1 MIFLGERRNGLEIL
15 RLSKAYR
22 GRTVLDRV
30 DLEVDRGSILAVT
43 GSNGSGKSTLLRCV
57 AGLAS
62 CTGVVLFDGEPIATV
77 RDRVGYLPQVP
88 GLHAW
93 ASGAEVMSYFGRL
106 RGVED
111 PMAFVPDGFFPDPSS
126 RIGVLSGGQRQRVA
140 LAIALL
146 GGPSLLL
153 LDEPSANL
161 DDNARDTLWSLL
173 RAAAEGGATVLV
185 ATPKDADMGP
195 LADRTVR
202 IVDGVLTES
211 TAVTRGDRS
220 LVVCGHLNGGA
231 R

>member
-1 MIFLGERRNGLEIL
+1 MSFLGARTTGLEIL

-22 GRTVLDRV
+22 GRTVLDHI

-62 CTGVVLFDGEPIATV
+62 CTGVVLFDGERIATV
-77 RDRVGYLPQVP
+77 RGRVGYLPQVP
-88 GLHAW
+88 GLHSW
-93 ASGAEVMSYFGRL
+93 ASVAEVMSYFGRL
-106 RGVED
+106 RGVDD
-111 PMAFVPDGFFPDPSS
+111 PMAGVPDGFLPDASG

-140 LAIALL
+140 LAVALL
-146 GGPSLLL
+146 GAPSLLL

-161 DDNARDTLWSLL
+161 DDTARDTLWSLL
-173 RAAAEGGATVLV
+173 RAATDDGATVLV
-185 ATPKDADMGP
+185 ATPKDANLGP

-202 IVDGVLTES
+202 IVDGVLSESMAATE
-211 TAVTRGDRS
+211 GDRS
-220 LVVCGHLNGGA
+220 LVVCGDLQGGV